1 MEIKVKELPYAKSFI
16 EDLVLTHLKEDDN
29 ITPTRLN
36 ELYPA
41 ISVQT
46 FSVTQKKLERKA
58 LVSSEIKTKFANV
71 LSINDTE
78 VDKDEVKKLI
88 YKDLK
93 LIPKELN
100 KLYPNISTARFNGIR
115 HYLPEIKVQRYK
127 NKHSKNGKYFERDYD
142 SKQKIRD
149 LVAKRIFASGVF
161 GVIPVLP
168 HFDWL
173 GEVAIDELT
182 DKNYY
187 LGIADDDLVVK
198 GATIQK
204 DLLGINGEMVLGDM
218 FEVLKKYP
226 SNSFAHIGMDF
237 CGVLPTQIDCVKY
250 AMENN
255 LVQVGGYIFLTVKR
269 IVRYCTNDNMKVYN
283 MFRAMNTPDTNLV
296 DSDYANGKFLEASL
310 LDNYELT
317 DADTIKY
324 QTGSPMVF
332 YAIKRVK

>member
-1 MEIKVKELPYAKSFI
+1 METKVKELPYAKSFI
-16 EDLVLTHLKEDDN
+16 QDLVLTHLKEDDN

-41 ISVQT
+41 ISIQT
-46 FSVTQKKLERKA
+46 FSVIQKQLERKA
-58 LVSSEIKTKFANV
+58 LVSSEMVKKIDKAFT
-71 LSINDTE
+71 INDTE
-78 VDKDEVKKLI
+78 VPADEVKKLI

-93 LIPKELN
+93 LMPKQLN
-100 KLYPNISTARFNGIR
+100 ILYPNISTARFNAIR

-127 NKHSKNGKYFERDYD
+127 NKHSKNGRYFERDYE
-142 SKQKIRD
+142 SKQNIRNE
-149 LVAKRIFASGVF
+149 VAKRIFASGVF

-173 GEVAIDELT
+173 GEVAINKLT

>member
-1 MEIKVKELPYAKSFI
+1 MENYPTSYVTSLILKNKELTVKELN
-16 EDLVLTHLKEDDN
+16 DLH
-29 ITPTRLN
+29 PTISTKQFGAIRKRL
-36 ELYPA
+36 
-41 ISVQT
+41 VRQG
-46 FSVTQKKLERKA
+46 
-58 LVSSEIKTKFANV
+58 LVSEVIEKKIDNV
-71 LSINDTE
+71 YTINDTE
-78 VDKDEVKKLI
+78 VPKDEVKKLI

-93 LIPKELN
+93 VIPKELN

-142 SKQKIRD
+142 SKKNIRKE
-149 LVAKRIFASGVF
+149 VAKRIFESGVF
-161 GVIPVLP
+161 GLIPVLP

-173 GEVAIDELT
+173 GEVAINELT

-187 LGIADDDLVVK
+187 LGIADDELVVK

-204 DLLGINGEMVLGDM
+204 ELLGINGEMVLGDM

-269 IVRYCTNDNMKVYN
+269 IVRLCKNDNMKMYN
-283 MFRAMNTPDTNLV
+283 MFRAMNTPDTNLK
-296 DSDYANGKFLEASL
+296 DSDYANDKFLEANL
-310 LDNYELT
+310 LDNYELV
-317 DADTIKY
+317 DTIKY
-324 QTGSPMVF
+324 QTRSPMTF
-332 YAIKRVK
+332 YSIKRIK

>member
-1 MEIKVKELPYAKSFI
+1 MENYPTSYVTSVILKNKELS
-16 EDLVLTHLKEDDN
+16 V
-29 ITPTRLN
+29 N
-36 ELYPA
+36 ELHNLYPTISRTQFGA
-41 ISVQT
+41 I
-46 FSVTQKKLERKA
+46 RKRLVRQG
-58 LVSSEIKTKFANV
+58 LVSEVIEKKIDNV
-71 LSINDTE
+71 YTINDTE
-78 VDKDEVKKLI
+78 VPKDEVKKLI

-93 LIPKELN
+93 LMPKQLN
-100 KLYPNISTARFNGIR
+100 ILYPNISTARFNAIR

-142 SKQKIRD
+142 SKKNIRKE
-149 LVAKRIFASGVF
+149 VAKRIFASGVF

-173 GEVAIDELT
+173 GEVAINELT

-204 DLLGINGEMVLGDM
+204 ELLGINGEMVLGDM

-255 LVQVGGYIFLTVKR
+255 LVQVNGYIFLTVKR
-269 IVRYCTNDNMKVYN
+269 IVRVCKNGYMKEYN
-283 MFRAMNTPDTNLV
+283 TYRAMNTPDTNLK
-296 DSDYANGKFLEASL
+296 DSDYANGEFLKDNL
-310 LDNYELT
+310 LDNYELV
-317 DADTIKY
+317 DTIKY
-324 QTGSPMVF
+324 QTGSPMTF

>member
-1 MEIKVKELPYAKSFI
+1 MENSTLIYPTSFVTSVI
-16 EDLVLTHLKEDDN
+16 LKNKDVSA
-29 ITPTRLN
+29 N
-36 ELYPA
+36 ELNNSYPA
-41 ISVQT
+41 ISVSN
-46 FSVTQKKLERKA
+46 FKNNRKRLVRLG
-58 LVSSEIKTKFANV
+58 LVSS
-71 LSINDTE
+71 SIVEKKIEKVYTVNNTE
-78 VDKDEVKKLI
+78 VPTDEVKKLI
-88 YKDLK
+88 YKHFK
-93 LIPKELN
+93 LMPKQLN
-100 KLYPNISTARFNGIR
+100 MLYPNISSARFNAIR

-142 SKQKIRD
+142 SKKNIRKE
-149 LVAKRIFASGVF
+149 VAKRIFESGVF

-173 GEVAIDELT
+173 GEVAINELT

-187 LGIADDDLVVK
+187 LGIADDELVVK

-204 DLLGINGEMVLGDM
+204 ELSGINGEMVLGDM

-255 LVQVGGYIFLTVKR
+255 LVQVNGYIFLTVKR
-269 IVRYCTNDNMKVYN
+269 IVRVCKNGYMKEYN
-283 MFRAMNTPDTNLV
+283 TYRAMNTPDTNLK
-296 DSDYANGKFLEASL
+296 DSDYANGEFLKDNL
-310 LDNYELT
+310 LDNYELV
-317 DADTIKY
+317 DTIKY
-324 QTGSPMVF
+324 QTGSPMTF

>member
-1 MEIKVKELPYAKSFI
+1 MY
-16 EDLVLTHLKEDDN
+16 
-29 ITPTRLN
+29 
-36 ELYPA
+36 
-41 ISVQT
+41 
-46 FSVTQKKLERKA
+46 
-58 LVSSEIKTKFANV
+58 
-71 LSINDTE
+71 
-78 VDKDEVKKLI
+78 
-88 YKDLK
+88 
-93 LIPKELN
+93 
-100 KLYPNISTARFNGIR
+100 KLYWIKYSHHLDPFIDGYIGITSQSIEKRFGDHKYNN
-115 HYLPEIKVQRYK
+115 K
-127 NKHSKNGKYFERDYD
+127 NKHLKNGKYFERDYD
-142 SKQKIRD
+142 SKKNIRKE
-149 LVAKRIFASGVF
+149 VAKRIFASGVF
-161 GVIPVLP
+161 GLIPVLP

-173 GEVAIDELT
+173 GEVAIDKLT

-204 DLLGINGEMVLGDM
+204 ELLGINGEMVLGDM

-296 DSDYANGKFLEASL
+296 DSDYANGKFLEANL
-310 LDNYELT
+310 LDNYELV
-317 DADTIKY
+317 DTEKY

-332 YAIKRVK
+332 YAIKRIK